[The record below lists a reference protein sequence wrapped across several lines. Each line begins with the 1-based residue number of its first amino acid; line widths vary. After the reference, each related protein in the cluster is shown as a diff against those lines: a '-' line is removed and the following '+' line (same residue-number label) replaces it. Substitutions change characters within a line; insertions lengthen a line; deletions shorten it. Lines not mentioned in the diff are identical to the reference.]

1 MKPRYARL
9 GMETASRRFDA
20 QSDAPVGPTRFERRM
35 RALEANSGAFNLDRD
50 AVHAAAEIAALEPAL
65 DDERRF
71 ALIVLIVISLAALTE
86 GSTRFPVTGEMAR
99 EPMRRMLSGLLGDAP
114 GEDGADAMAAAIE
127 NLLESSAADAVIGRR
142 GDDYKPILYM
152 RPFIY
157 HQRIHDAEAKLAE
170 RLKSLA
176 NPEDAEPIDG
186 DEVKRALADVIARP
200 SVAGG
205 RAMELSSE
213 QRDAVAAAAR
223 SHLTVISGGPGTG
236 KTTIV
241 VAILRVLARLGVRPG
256 QFALAAPTG
265 KAAYRMGECVRD
277 GLVQVAA
284 RGAAD
289 EALLAACPAPSTL
302 HRLLGYSPAS
312 GRFRHHRN
320 NCLAASVVIVDEGSM
335 LDLAL
340 MERLAG
346 AVRPGARLV
355 VLGDANQ
362 LPSVAAGAV
371 FRELAP
377 REQSGSDARATPAG
391 AGVRLIRNY
400 RTESERAAGGAIE
413 AAARAIN
420 AGDASVMN
428 FDMVGDAPSTSTSIS
443 ISNAIALR
451 ASAAELRFEGVE
463 FVRIET
469 ARGLGP
475 FLDRWYAEQIA
486 GGNENEIAELAGRV
500 YIETRDGFGAADR
513 ECLRRL
519 FAHRARSRILCVT
532 RVFDTGAETI
542 NERLHRR
549 AAARA
554 GEPERNSFLVGEP
567 LMVLRNDYDRM
578 LFNGDQGLLL
588 WVRRGEGNRE
598 AAMAVFPRGGGFAV
612 FPLDALT
619 DMVELCY
626 ASTVHKAQ
634 GSEFDAVAIVL
645 PEKDL
650 PILTREILYTA
661 VTRSRNSVV
670 MLGTEEL
677 ARAAIA
683 RPTERFS
690 GLGDSLAKPVG

>member
-1 MKPRYARL
+1 MKPHYAQL
-9 GMETASRRFDA
+9 GMETALRRFEA
-20 QSDAPVGPTRFERRM
+20 ESDPALNPTHFERRI
-35 RALEANSGAFNLDRD
+35 RALEAAASALNLDRD
-50 AVHAAAEIAALEPAL
+50 AVHVAAEIAALEPAL

-71 ALIVLIVISLAALTE
+71 ALIVLIVIALAALAA
-86 GSTRFPVTGEMAR
+86 GSTRFPVTGEVAR
-99 EPMRRMLSGLLGDAP
+99 DPMRRMLGGLLGDVPA
-114 GEDGADAMAAAIE
+114 EDGPDAMAAAIE
-127 NLLESSAADAVIGRR
+127 NLLESRAADAVIGRR
-142 GDDYKPILYM
+142 SDDYKPILYL

-176 NPEDAEPIDG
+176 NPEDAEPVSD
-186 DEVKRALADVIARP
+186 DDVNRAVADVLARP
-200 SVAGG
+200 SVANG

-213 QRDAVAAAAR
+213 QRDAVTAAAR

-241 VAILRVLARLGVRPG
+241 VAILRVLARLGVRPE
-256 QFALAAPTG
+256 QFALGAPTG
-265 KAAYRMGECVRD
+265 KAAYRMGECVRL
-277 GLVQVAA
+277 GLAQVAA
-284 RGAAD
+284 CGEAD
-289 EALLAACPAPSTL
+289 ETLMAACPEPSTL

-312 GRFRHHRN
+312 GRFRHHHN
-320 NCLAASVVIVDEGSM
+320 NCLSASVVIVDESSM

-377 REQSGSDARATPAG
+377 REQNGRAARATLSG
-391 AGVRLIRNY
+391 IGVRLVRNY
-400 RTESERAAGGAIE
+400 RTESERAAGGAIT
-413 AAARAIN
+413 ATARAIN
-420 AGDASVMN
+420 AGDTAVIN
-428 FDMVGDAPSTSTSIS
+428 FDPGRDAPSV
-443 ISNAIALR
+443 ALR
-451 ASAAELRFEGVE
+451 ASSAELMFEGVE
-463 FVRIET
+463 FLRIET

-486 GGNENEIAELAGRV
+486 GGDEIAELIGRV
-500 YIETRDGFGAADR
+500 YNETHDGFGETDR
-513 ECLRRL
+513 QCLRRL
-519 FAHRARSRILCVT
+519 FEHRARSRILCVT

-554 GEPERNSFLVGEP
+554 GGEAAGNSFADSLLVGEP

-588 WVRRGEGNRE
+588 KVLRADDSHE

-612 FPLDALT
+612 FPLDVLA
-619 DMVELCY
+619 DVVELCY

-634 GSEFDAVAIVL
+634 GSEFDSVAIVL

-670 MLGTEEL
+670 MLGTGEL
-677 ARAAIA
+677 MRAAIT

-690 GLGDSLAKPVG
+690 GLGDALAKFAG

>member
-1 MKPRYARL
+1 VKRRYAQL
-9 GMETASRRFDA
+9 GIETAARRFEA
-20 QSDAPVGPTRFERRM
+20 QSAELSPSRFERRR
-35 RALEANSGAFNLDRD
+35 RALEAAASAFNLDRD
-50 AVHAAAEIAALEPAL
+50 AIHVAAEIAALEPAL

-71 ALIVLIVISLAALTE
+71 ALIVLIVMSLAALAE

-99 EPMRRMLSGLLGDAP
+99 EPMRRMLAGLLGDAP
-114 GEDGADAMAAAIE
+114 GEDGPDATAAAIE
-127 NLLESSAADAVIGRR
+127 TLLQSRAAEAVIGRR
-142 GDDYKPILYM
+142 SDDYKPIFYL

-157 HQRIHDAEAKLAE
+157 HQRIYAAEARLAE

-176 NPEDAEPIDG
+176 SPDGADAASEDD
-186 DEVKRALADVIARP
+186 VNRALADVLARP
-200 SVAGG
+200 SVANG

-241 VAILRVLARLGVRPG
+241 VAILRVLARLGVGPE

-277 GLVQVAA
+277 GLAQVTA

-289 EALLAACPAPSTL
+289 EALMAAPPESSTL

-320 NCLAASVVIVDEGSM
+320 NCLSASVVIVDEGSM

-340 MERLAG
+340 VERLAG
-346 AVRPGARLV
+346 AVRPGARLI

-377 REQSGSDARATPAG
+377 CEQSGPGALAPAG
-391 AGVRLIRNY
+391 VGVRLVRNY
-400 RTESERAAGGAIE
+400 RTESERAAGGAI
-413 AAARAIN
+413 AAVARAIN
-420 AGDASVMN
+420 AGDAAVMN
-428 FDMVGDAPSTSTSIS
+428 LDTGRQAPDASS
-443 ISNAIALR
+443 IALR
-451 ASAAELRFEGVE
+451 DSSAELKFEGVE
-463 FVRIET
+463 FVRVE
-469 ARGLGP
+469 AAQRLGP
-475 FLDRWYAEQIA
+475 FLDRWYTAQIA
-486 GGNENEIAELAGRV
+486 GGDEIAELVSRV
-500 YIETRDGFGAADR
+500 YQETRTGFDESDR
-513 ECLRRL
+513 RCLRRL
-519 FAHRARSRILCVT
+519 FEYRASSRILCVT
-532 RVFDTGAETI
+532 RVFDTGAEAI

-549 AAARA
+549 AAAARVG
-554 GEPERNSFLVGEP
+554 GEAERNSSAGFLPGEP

-578 LFNGDQGLLL
+578 LFNGDQGILLKI
-588 WVRRGEGNRE
+588 RRTDSLRE

-612 FPLDALT
+612 FPLEVLAE
-619 DMVELCY
+619 VELCY

-634 GSEFDAVAIVL
+634 GSEFDSVAIVL

-690 GLGDSLAKPVG
+690 GLGDALAKPAA